1 MLLDSGADSNF
12 LPPAIAKMGRLTK
25 LDQPIMA
32 TTATNKRHQIT
43 HSVDFTITK
52 PFKLQFQA
60 YVLPGL
66 RKIILGR
73 PTLQQLRYEL
83 TPTSEFITIAG
94 QKYNCTLERFVNNL
108 TLSVSKVT
116 TLTHESLI
124 EDIKKKYPQLADQT
138 TRKPKNRQFKYDI
151 VLTSDQ
157 PVISKPYFCNAQ
169 DKEVIELFLQQNL
182 DAGILLHAPDN
193 IPISLSAVFVVRTAN
208 KARVVVDFRRLNAV
222 TKKIPYYVPNLRDLA
237 PLVHKAKCFST
248 IDLKAA
254 YHQIGVTPRTSHAF
268 GIVTHLGNYV
278 YQTLPFGAT
287 NSPYVFCNFI
297 STVLKGI
304 EGIFLYLD
312 DVLIYAD
319 NLEDNAR
326 IVNQVCEALNNAGL
340 QINIDKT
347 KLLQKSVKFLGFIIS
362 EEGTKVDP
370 DKIAS
375 ISHWQLP
382 STKSEVRSLISF
394 VSFIRS
400 YIPRVA
406 TLLHPLSELL
416 KGGSSRKGPITHNDE
431 SIKAF
436 NELKSC
442 LTTISPLGHYNPHK
456 VTHIFTDAS
465 TLAVGAVI
473 CQSHNHKGSTILAPI
488 SFFSAKLTPTQLRYS
503 TMEREL
509 LAIVATIVKNR
520 HLTGGPLYIYTDH
533 FSLLV
538 MLDSAAQPN
547 LRVQRFLDVLTA
559 YQPRIFYLAGKLNIL
574 ADFCS
579 RYQTD
584 SMTEVVNEDEILN
597 PHNVLTVPTTPAVAS
612 LQLSDLNDNHLQAIK
627 DQLLDPDSLT
637 TNSSDFPDSTTAH
650 NDDLPLHHFTVINDE
665 LKVILQ
671 NQVLPVFLRANF
683 TNLVQSIHSHYH
695 ASIRITHYF
704 ALQMAW
710 HPDSL
715 PITINTIRHCSIC
728 QQTAPI
734 TLARREIIPL
744 EPVPAFTRWAFDY
757 VSPLQGSPNASY
769 ILVGVEYTTGL
780 LYAVPTLNQTSA
792 TVVSLLQLISQV
804 HSYPNE
810 VICDNGRQFIAND
823 VQLWCQHH
831 FVKLIH
837 TSNYHP
843 ISNGRVERA
852 NGLIKKILR
861 GLIGPLLPNWD
872 SVLYKAVQIYNG
884 TPTIHGHTPYFLAM
898 GISTH
903 LSNYRDQLVQ
913 AFPPL
918 PTEAEFNEEVA
929 MLRLH
934 ELVVKG
940 KSVDKHNDAKTQKMA
955 YQKMMSAPFGIP
967 ANFQKGQW
975 IYRRRKKLAKNQYNF
990 DGPFL
995 IEEVRNNNS
1004 YIISR
1009 NGKREKGT
1017 YHQDMLKPAF
1027 ALEDSPITALS
1038 NFQKSMQEIE
1048 YRVLG
1053 KMFDEIKVRVI
1064 MLSDIMK
1071 NRKPVKIDAVMTHP
1085 QFYERERVML

>member
-1 MLLDSGADSNF
+1 
-12 LPPAIAKMGRLTK
+12 MGRLTK

-182 DAGILLHAPDN
+182 DAGILSHAPDN

-297 STVLKGI
+297 N
-304 EGIFLYLD
+304 

-400 YIPRVA
+400 YIPR
-406 TLLHPLSELL
+406 
-416 KGGSSRKGPITHNDE
+416 GSSRKGPITHNDE

-488 SFFSAKLTPTQLRYS
+488 SFFSAKLTPTQSRYS

-533 FSLLV
+533 FSL
-538 MLDSAAQPN
+538 S
-547 LRVQRFLDVLTA
+547 RFLDVLTA
-559 YQPRIFYLAGKLNIL
+559 YQPRIFYLAGKSNIL

-584 SMTEVVNEDEILN
+584 SMTED
-597 PHNVLTVPTTPAVAS
+597 
-612 LQLSDLNDNHLQAIK
+612 QLS
-627 DQLLDPDSLT
+627 DPDSLT

-671 NQVLPVFLRANF
+671 NQVLPVFSRANF

-734 TLARREIIPL
+734 TSARREIIPL

-757 VSPLQGSPNASY
+757 VGPLQGSPNASY

-823 VQLWCQHH
+823 VQSWCQHH

-861 GLIGPLLPNWD
+861 GLIGPSLPNWD

-903 LSNYRDQLVQ
+903 SSNYRDQLVQ
-913 AFPPL
+913 AFPPS

-975 IYRRRKKLAKNQYNF
+975 IYRRRKKSAKNQYNF